1 MEFPILHDPGSIEM
15 LLRTVAGNEP
25 PRVVDHDYLVGLGFK
40 REVDEGLLKLL
51 SFLGFID
58 ENGQPTP
65 LWKNYGEKEDP
76 PRLLRQAVRA
86 SYGAL
91 FSRNPQA
98 HNEEG
103 SVLMD
108 FFREESSA
116 SDPDAA
122 YMILTFKV
130 LCDLAGFDEA
140 EDEVPEKPKEPEP
153 EMPETKKEEEKADKT
168 AKDVPAGGPAPSPQR
183 REGPAETEGGPIL
196 RISIN
201 LDLDEKADP
210 ELRELAMKLLR
221 KQLEL

>member
-1 MEFPILHDPGSIEM
+1 MDFPILHDPGSIEM
-15 LLRTVAGNEP
+15 LLRTVGGNEP

-51 SFLGFID
+51 FFLGFID

-65 LWKNYGEKEDP
+65 LWKNYGEMEDP
-76 PRLLRQAVRA
+76 AHLLRQAVRA

-91 FSRNPQA
+91 FAKNPRA
-98 HNEEG
+98 YNEEG

-108 FFREESSA
+108 FFRDKSSA

-140 EDEVPEKPKEPEP
+140 EDETVEPEAEPEP
-153 EMPETKKEEEKADKT
+153 EKVETKEEKKATET
-168 AKDVPAGGPAPSPQR
+168 AKDVPAGEPASSSQRQRQPADNEAGPV
-183 REGPAETEGGPIL
+183 L

-210 ELRELAMKLLR
+210 ELRELVLRLLK
-221 KQLEL
+221 KQLEQ